1 MIPDK
6 QSRASYTWELTASR
20 CPLRIGLASFCCR
33 TRWLL
38 WRHTRRELEQKQEP
52 NSYLHLKNS
61 QFWPL
66 VLLFFH
72 VLSDPGFSE
81 WCDYLTCC
89 IVESTRIKPK
99 YFLFSQGHCCNT
111 KRVPPIWGI
120 VICERPDL
128 LLGALI
134 FSFPLLAVSTNDEQ
148 ALRSQVFY
156 GNRISWLPALI
167 IIFRL

>member
-6 QSRASYTWELTASR
+6 QSRASYTWELTLSR

-38 WRHTRRELEQKQEP
+38 WRHTRRELEQKQEQ

-72 VLSDPGFSE
+72 ALSDPGFSE
-81 WCDYLTCC
+81 WCDYLTSC

-99 YFLFSQGHCCNT
+99 YFFFFSG
-111 KRVPPIWGI
+111 
-120 VICERPDL
+120 
-128 LLGALI
+128 
-134 FSFPLLAVSTNDEQ
+134 PLLQYEARSTNM
-148 ALRSQVFY
+148 R
-156 GNRISWLPALI
+156 NRHMRTTRPIAWSFDILLSSSSSINRRWAGPS
-167 IIFRL
+167 